1 MSIVHEIVKKAKKDT
16 GFTLQLT
23 AMVDMFTIMIVFL
36 LKSYD
41 TSTLDVKNVDGL
53 QIPTSITASSP
64 EEALLLLVSKK
75 GIFINDKKVAE
86 IVEGK
91 VGNQFISKTD
101 EDYIEPLFKEL
112 DVEAEKIKKISERN
126 KTVKFKGTIFM
137 QADKELNYSVL
148 RKVLYT
154 ATMAGYG
161 DLRLAA
167 LDGEK

>member
-1 MSIVHEIVKKAKKDT
+1 MSVIDEVIKKSKKNDSF
-16 GFTLQLT
+16 GLQLT

-41 TSTLDVKNVDGL
+41 SSTLEIKNVDNL
-53 QIPTSITASSP
+53 KLPASVTASVP
-64 EEALLLLVSKK
+64 EEALLMLISQKA
-75 GIFINDKKVAE
+75 IFINNKKIAGITNGKIE
-86 IVEGK
+86 VE
-91 VGNQFISKTD
+91 FLSKND

-112 DVEAEKIKKISERN
+112 NKEAKKIEKIAERN
-126 KTVKFKGTIFM
+126 STVKFKGKVFM
-137 QADKELNYSVL
+137 QADKKLHYSVL

-167 LDGEK
+167 INGAK

>member
-1 MSIVHEIVKKAKKDT
+1 MSVIDEIIKKAKKDD
-16 GFTLQLT
+16 GFALQLT

-41 TSTLDVKNVDGL
+41 TSTLEAKNVDNL
-53 QIPTSITASSP
+53 KLPSSITAAVP
-64 EEALLLLVSKK
+64 EEALLMLVSQKA
-75 GIFINDKKVAE
+75 IFIGDKKVAE
-86 IVEGK
+86 IKDGK
-91 VGNQFISKTD
+91 VDAQYLSKND

-112 DVEAEKIKKISERN
+112 NEEAKKIEEITKRN
-126 KTVKFKGTIFM
+126 PSVKFEGKVFM

-167 LDGEK
+167 IDGSK